1 MSGKDK
7 TDVETPEK
15 RRHTEKQQIVELDGE
30 YGYYKNDSFHSLSNF
45 ILKCEGVVEED
56 GVITGYMMRAKPK
69 DNRDENVE
77 NWYLSIFLLFLVL
90 KRPTSIFYM
99 KLVKYI
105 VDCRFWNVH
114 NCTRL

>member
-15 RRHTEKQQIVELDGE
+15 RRHTEKEQIVELDGE

-77 NWYLSIFLLFLVL
+77 NWVFVYI
-90 KRPTSIFYM
+90 PTISCTQKTDVHFRYEISKTY
-99 KLVKYI
+99 
-105 VDCRFWNVH
+105 CR
-114 NCTRL
+114 L